1 MQTITLD
8 LQGIEVVSWDLDG
21 TIYDLGIA
29 TQHVHDE
36 LASWLRQGRIAKT
49 VTVVL
54 VALIYR
60 AIVGFAVHVR
70 GGVVDVPTW
79 LWQTRPFRWLFDD
92 LFLAGITKTDI
103 RASWLAASDAIAA
116 SGRRQVIVSN
126 AETAQKLA
134 FFGLTDRFDA
144 IYPCLLDGLLKPA
157 PQTLTRVA
165 ADLSVPIEAIL
176 HVGDRRSTDLE
187 AARRAGCP
195 GVLLSDGEVRFE
207 LIRLAR

>member
-49 VTVVL
+49 VAVVL

-60 AIVGFAVHVR
+60 AIVGFAVLSWRRR
-70 GGVVDVPTW
+70 GRADLALARAPFGGSSTTCSSRGSPRPTSA
-79 LWQTRPFRWLFDD
+79 P
-92 LFLAGITKTDI
+92 AG
-103 RASWLAASDAIAA
+103 SPSDAIAA

-207 LIRLAR
+207 LIGLAR